1 MQNITPITPDASADL
16 VNIAHLCAQLGGLHR
31 PRIYNLIKTAGFP
44 RPLKLGKTSRWRKVD
59 VDAWLRK
66 QAVAQGLEAA

>member
-1 MQNITPITPDASADL
+1 MQNIIPDPDL
-16 VNIAHLCAQLGGLHR
+16 LNIAHVCTKLGGLHR

-59 VDAWLRK
+59 VDAWLRQ
-66 QAVAQGLEAA
+66 QAVDQGLEVSA